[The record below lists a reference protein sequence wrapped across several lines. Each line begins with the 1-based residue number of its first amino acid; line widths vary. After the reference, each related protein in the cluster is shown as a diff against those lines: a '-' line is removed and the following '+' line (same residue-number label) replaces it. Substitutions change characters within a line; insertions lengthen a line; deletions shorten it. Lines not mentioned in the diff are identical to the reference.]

1 MIFSH
6 SPNFLVYI
14 LYSSLWLLSY
24 PSISSAESE
33 IKNLLNKLDSHYYY
47 PQKEGLTSLV
57 ADLLWEQQDT
67 SSEQIKFF
75 KKPDFQFKGK
85 LKNHSY
91 EKKIISSPRNSN
103 LSGAEKT
110 EHINVLNNY
119 LDVFLPNTLYEK
131 FSNYEGQ
138 IKYQSKKSLVLH
150 LREKASTRNTK
161 NYELFVDTK
170 KWRITKIRIRQ
181 KPEPISIEGNFFYT
195 HRGGQ
200 WVVAETLS
208 KFTFNDQTYIEKT
221 KYTYKTLQ
229 NFWLVHKIKQTVRQG
244 DHLIRSYRIQLNDYK
259 VNLEN

>member
-6 SPNFLVYI
+6 SPNFLVYL
-14 LYSSLWLLSY
+14 LYASLWLLSY

-67 SSEQIKFF
+67 SSEQIKFL
-75 KKPDFQFKGK
+75 KKPNFQFKGK

-91 EKKIISSPRNSN
+91 EKKIINSPRNSN

-131 FSNYEGQ
+131 F
-138 IKYQSKKSLVLH
+138 
-150 LREKASTRNTK
+150 
-161 NYELFVDTK
+161 
-170 KWRITKIRIRQ
+170 
-181 KPEPISIEGNFFYT
+181 KPFF
-195 HRGGQ
+195 
-200 WVVAETLS
+200 
-208 KFTFNDQTYIEKT
+208 
-221 KYTYKTLQ
+221 
-229 NFWLVHKIKQTVRQG
+229 
-244 DHLIRSYRIQLNDYK
+244 
-259 VNLEN
+259 

>member
-14 LYSSLWLLSY
+14 LYASLWLLSY

-91 EKKIISSPRNSN
+91 EKRIIP
-103 LSGAEKT
+103 GA
-110 EHINVLNNY
+110 
-119 LDVFLPNTLYEK
+119 
-131 FSNYEGQ
+131 
-138 IKYQSKKSLVLH
+138 
-150 LREKASTRNTK
+150 
-161 NYELFVDTK
+161 
-170 KWRITKIRIRQ
+170 
-181 KPEPISIEGNFFYT
+181 
-195 HRGGQ
+195 
-200 WVVAETLS
+200 
-208 KFTFNDQTYIEKT
+208 
-221 KYTYKTLQ
+221 
-229 NFWLVHKIKQTVRQG
+229 HKIKKIAAKDSMENIDSKIMELDDYPV
-244 DHLIRSYRIQLNDYK
+244 DLNHIIDEK
-259 VNLEN
+259 NEVTQDSK

>member
-85 LKNHSY
+85 LKNHYY
-91 EKKIISSPRNSN
+91 EKKIINSPRNSN

-138 IKYQSKKSLVLH
+138 IKYQPKKNLVLH
-150 LREKASTRNTK
+150 LREKASTRNTN

-170 KWRITKIRIRQ
+170 KWRITKIHISQ
-181 KPEPISIEGNFFYT
+181 NQEPRNIEGKFFYT
-195 HRGGQ
+195 RRGGQ
-200 WVVAETLS
+200 WVVAEATS
-208 KFTFNDQTYIEKT
+208 EYMVNSQTYTEKT
-221 KYTYKTLQ
+221 EYSYKRANT
-229 NFWLVHKIKQTVRQG
+229 FWLVHKIKQTVRQG

>member
-14 LYSSLWLLSY
+14 LYASLWLLSY

-91 EKKIISSPRNSN
+91 EKKIINSARNSN

-138 IKYQSKKSLVLH
+138 IKYQPKKNLVLH
-150 LREKASTRNTK
+150 LREKASTRNTN

-170 KWRITKIRIRQ
+170 KWRITKIHISQ
-181 KPEPISIEGNFFYT
+181 NQEPRNIEGKFFYT
-195 HRGGQ
+195 RRGGQ
-200 WVVAETLS
+200 WVVAEATS
-208 KFTFNDQTYIEKT
+208 EYMVNSQTYTEKT
-221 KYTYKTLQ
+221 EYSYKRANTY
-229 NFWLVHKIKQTVRQG
+229 WLVNKIKQTIKQDG
-244 DHLIRSYRIQLNDYK
+244 HLILSYRLQLNDYK
-259 VNLEN
+259 VNFAK